1 MKIGYARTSP
11 NDQSVLMQIRALK
24 GAGAEKIF
32 VDEGLPGNAVLRPA
46 WADALGT
53 LKAGDQLV
61 IWSLDR
67 IACSRRELIDQLH
80 RLGEAGVDFLSLRD
94 RIDTTDEA
102 SHLFYDV
109 ISQFRQFDEQ
119 MLHER
124 RIIAGAR
131 KGPRKAIG
139 RPPLI
144 SEAQWQEIKRL
155 MSVDSPI
162 SPAQAAKLLGVSRQA
177 IHNRLKREKQAGQ

>member
-1 MKIGYARTSP
+1 MRIGYARTSP
-11 NDQSVLMQIRALK
+11 NEQNVLMQIRALK

-46 WADALGT
+46 WVDALGT
-53 LKAGDQLV
+53 LKAGDHLV

-67 IACSRRELIDQLH
+67 IACSRRELIDRLQ
-80 RLGEAGVDFLSLRD
+80 RLGEVGVDFLSLRD
-94 RIDTTDEA
+94 RIDTTDET
-102 SHLFYDV
+102 SHLFYHV
-109 ISQFRQFDEQ
+109 ISQLRQFDDQ

-124 RIIAGAR
+124 RVKAVAK

-144 SEAQWQEIKRL
+144 GDAQWQEIKPL
-155 MSVDSPI
+155 MSADPPI